1 MGESI
6 LLTDDGPSIL
16 ISHWVM
22 EIAVVIM
29 LGLFVTNYVGSLATV
44 SGRSMEET
52 LYVGDV
58 VLVNRMIVKI
68 SSPKRKDV
76 ILYEKANG
84 EKDVKR
90 IIALPGERVKIVQG
104 QILINDELPDDLRDY
119 SVFVPG
125 LAAEE
130 IVLQKDEYF
139 VLGDWVEGSLDSR
152 FAEVGNIRRGQ
163 ILGKIWFCIS
173 PMDHV
178 GWVQEAE
185 TEEETKK

>member
-1 MGESI
+1 MGDI
-6 LLTDDGPSIL
+6 LSEDSPWI
-16 ISHWVM
+16 IVSHWVM

-29 LGLFVTNYVGSLATV
+29 LGMFVTNYVGSLTTV
-44 SGRSMEET
+44 SGRSMEDT

-58 VLVNRMIVKI
+58 VLVNRMIVKV
-68 SSPKRKDV
+68 SSPKRNDV

-90 IIALPGERVKIVQG
+90 IIALPGERVVIVQG
-104 QILINDELPDDLRDY
+104 QILVNDVIPDEFRDV

-125 LAAEE
+125 LAKDE
-130 IVLQKDEYF
+130 IVLGKDEYF

-152 FAEVGNIRRGQ
+152 FAEVGNIKREQ
-163 ILGKIWFCIS
+163 ILGRIWFSIS

-178 GWVQEAE
+178 GWVGKTDE
-185 TEEETKK
+185 EEETK